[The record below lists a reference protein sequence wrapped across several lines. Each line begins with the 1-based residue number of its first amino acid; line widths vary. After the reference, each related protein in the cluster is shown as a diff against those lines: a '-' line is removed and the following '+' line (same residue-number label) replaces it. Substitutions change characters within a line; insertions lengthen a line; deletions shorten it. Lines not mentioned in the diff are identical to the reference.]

1 MAVASIA
8 SLSAANA
15 GLAADAPTVARWGYQ
30 LYGGRVGIGKLLPDI
45 ITGLAQ
51 QIDNG
56 VYPGDGSNIT
66 SAAAGMDHIIRATDP
81 RGIDTDVLRAGR
93 AIAQRAIDAGHGND
107 GFARLTAMLTG

>member
-1 MAVASIA
+1 LFWTAMSGVVHAFALARAENIA
-8 SLSAANA
+8 ATE
-15 GLAADAPTVARWGYQ
+15 LAPYAR
-30 LYGGRVGIGKLLPDI
+30 GIGQLLPDF

-66 SAAAGMDHIIRATDP
+66 SAAAGMDHIIHAADSH
-81 RGIDTDVLRAGR
+81 GIDADVLRAGR

-107 GFARLTAMLTG
+107 GFARLTAMLTD